1 MLSKLAK
8 LLCYMTALVV
18 ASLPV
23 AAQTSHYP
31 NRPIKIVVPFAP
43 GGGVDAVARL
53 MAERLG
59 SELSVPVIVENRAG
73 ASGTVGGG
81 FVQRASPDGY
91 TLLLSSNTHAMAK
104 QVLADAPY
112 DPLKD
117 FTSVARIGQAPLMT
131 VMAADRPQTSL
142 AEIAKAIKANPRA
155 WTAGVPAL
163 GSPGHIAT
171 IAFMQLTGAKDLTIV
186 PYRGTAPALN
196 DVVGGHIQLQFD
208 AMLVL
213 LPMAKSGK
221 VKGIA
226 ITSSKRTSLAPDI
239 PSAAESGVPGLDVS
253 AWYAIWGPKGMPQDV
268 VEKLNKACADAT
280 RELEKQG
287 KLAAIGVEPVYETPE
302 QFRAFTEK
310 EVARNTELL
319 NSVGFKPE

>member
-1 MLSKLAK
+1 MFANLSKVICLA
-8 LLCYMTALVV
+8 TAIAIGAAPVV
-18 ASLPV
+18 AQANGYPD
-23 AAQTSHYP
+23 QTI
-31 NRPIKIVVPFAP
+31 RIVVPFAP

-53 MAERLG
+53 MAEKVG
-59 SELSVPVIVENRAG
+59 KALSVPVIVENRAG

-81 FVQRASPDGY
+81 YVERSKPDGY

-104 QVLADAPY
+104 QVLATSPY
-112 DPLKD
+112 DPLED
-117 FTSVARIGQAPLMT
+117 FTFIARVGSAPLMT
-131 VMAADRPQTSL
+131 VLAPNKPQTSL
-142 AEIAKAIKANPRA
+142 ADIGKAIKAHPDQ
-155 WTAGVPAL
+155 WTAGTPAL

-171 IAFMQLTGAKDLTIV
+171 IAFMQLTGAKLTIV

-196 DVVGGHIQLQFD
+196 DVVGSHIQLLTD

-213 LPMAKSGK
+213 LPMAKAGK

-226 ITSSKRTSLAPDI
+226 VVSGKRTSLAPDL

-253 AWYAIWGPKGMPQDV
+253 AWYAVWGPKGIPQDIV
-268 VEKLNKACADAT
+268 AKLNSAFAKAT
-280 RELEKQG
+280 RELDKEG
-287 KLAAIGVEPVYETPE
+287 RLAKIGVEPVYETPQ
-302 QFRAFTEK
+302 QFRDFTAK

>member
-1 MLSKLAK
+1 MFAKASKLICCLIA
-8 LLCYMTALVV
+8 VV
-18 ASLPV
+18 AGVVP
-23 AAQTSHYP
+23 AFAQTKGYP
-31 NRPIKIVVPFAP
+31 DQTIKIVVPFAP

-81 FVQRASPDGY
+81 YVQRAAADGY
-91 TLLLSSNTHAMAK
+91 TLLLSSNTHSMAK
-104 QVLADAPY
+104 QVLANAPY

-117 FTSVARIGQAPLMT
+117 FTFIARVGQAPLMT
-131 VMAADRPQTSL
+131 VMATDRPQTSL
-142 AEIAKAIKANPRA
+142 SDIAKAIKADPNT
-155 WTAGVPAL
+155 WTAGTPAL

-171 IAFMQLTGAKDLTIV
+171 IAFMQLTGAKLTVV

-196 DVVGGHIQLQFD
+196 DVVGGHIQLLTD

-213 LPMAKSGK
+213 LPMAKGGK

-226 ITSSKRTSLAPDI
+226 VTSRKRTKLAPDL

-253 AWYAIWGPKGMPQDV
+253 AWYGVWGPKGMPQDV
-268 VEKLNKACADAT
+268 VEKLNKAFTEAT
-280 RELEKQG
+280 QELDKQG
-287 KLAAIGVEPVYETPE
+287 KLAAIGVEPVYETAE
-302 QFRAFTEK
+302 QFRAYTET
-310 EVARNTELL
+310 EVARNAELL
-319 NSVGFKPE
+319 NSVGFQPE